1 MNVTKYIYNDG
12 THLNPH
18 RGQVRTIW
26 FTFETDPNYCVVQFE
41 NKEYD
46 VANKDNLIEVKDNE

>member
-1 MNVTKYIYNDG
+1 MKYIYNDG
-12 THLNPH
+12 THNNPH
-18 RGQVRTIW
+18 RGQVCTIW